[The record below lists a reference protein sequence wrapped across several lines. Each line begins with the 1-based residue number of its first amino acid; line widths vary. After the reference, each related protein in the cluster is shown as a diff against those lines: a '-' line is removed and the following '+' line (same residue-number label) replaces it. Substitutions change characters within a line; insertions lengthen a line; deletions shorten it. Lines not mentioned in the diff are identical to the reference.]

1 MAAKRILIVQGEAD
15 GARDLERTLTRFG
28 YQVVGTVST
37 GREALRRTAE
47 ERPDLVLMA
56 IRLKGEIDGI
66 ETAQR
71 VGGQYGVPVVHL
83 ASSVD
88 KAMLLRAASMHA
100 YGYLVE
106 PIAEAELRSAVEV
119 ALYRHQIERDLRS
132 SRQEIASILATAF
145 DGIIVTDRDGLI
157 TAINMAAAALT
168 EWSCDDAIG
177 KDWAEVFKTTE
188 PLPSDLA
195 PLRED
200 VRYFDERSD
209 GVAFAVLL
217 SLSGRRVP
225 MEHRSAPITDAHGD
239 VEGTVLAFRELHPS
253 ISD

>member
-1 MAAKRILIVQGEAD
+1 MAAKRILIVQGEPD
-15 GARDLERTLTRFG
+15 RARELERALTRFG
-28 YQVVGTVST
+28 YQVVGTAST
-37 GREALRRTAE
+37 GEQALRRTAE

-56 IRLKGEIDGI
+56 MRLKGDVDGI

-71 VGGQYGVPVVHL
+71 VEGQYGAPVVHI
-83 ASSVD
+83 ASSGD
-88 KAMLLRAASMHA
+88 KSVLQRAASMHA

-106 PIAEAELRSAVEV
+106 PIGEAELRSAVEV
-119 ALYRHQIERDLRS
+119 ALYRHQIERDLVS
-132 SRQEIASILATAF
+132 SRQEIASILAAAF

-157 TAINMAAAALT
+157 TAINTAAAALT
-168 EWSCDDAIG
+168 EWPCEDAIG

-195 PLRED
+195 ALGED

-239 VEGTVLAFRELHPS
+239 VEGTVLTFRELRPS
-253 ISD
+253 AV